1 MKISHENVVVLN
13 MSGYWQRNRWSFLIF
28 FTAFI
33 YITYCEA
40 VYIIIIILMISI
52 IANRINKVDV
62 RHDVMRIRRID
73 KIWFYCSEMRIF
85 YTEMAVLVKITFCLK
100 RNKFLFLEH
109 DENYPDVLI
118 IKTRYSHKFL
128 SRKN

>member
-118 IKTRYSHKFL
+118 IKTRYSRKFL
-128 SRKN
+128 SRNN